1 MPGRQTG
8 KTPRQKFSHLEKYDL
23 STGTFEPR
31 TTRQFRVR
39 YTTGQP
45 ARSGQPVSNTFGL
58 TGEGM
63 LTFDANVL
71 VFEGKRSGVFDGLR
85 AAPRI
90 PLADV
95 ANVDY
100 NATSSAFLIRTR
112 NGKHYVIIWAA
123 SHADAEAIWALLPQE
138 KTPEFVEDQAAHE
151 RFGKVMSML
160 GKRAYVTPSI
170 IAINVA
176 VFLIM
181 LAAGADLMNPNP
193 AIHIRFGSNFGPLTW
208 TGEEWRLLTSAFLH
222 FGLIHIALNMFA
234 LYQAGGLV
242 ERLFGSTRFALIYLL
257 SALSGSV
264 ASGWWDPLR
273 NSAGASGAIF
283 GVYGAL
289 LAFMVVRRA
298 DIPPSMLRSI
308 RNSALAFCLYSLV
321 IGAAHPLIDNACHVG
336 GLLGGLIAGAVLA
349 RPFSIEAR
357 AAPQPARLLIA
368 TLVVGLPL
376 LWMSHSLI
384 AEGSPHAAGLRF
396 NRDLMDFIP
405 IEGRLVRKQ
414 ADILTFRPDVRVNRL
429 EVAKR
434 LREEVLIP
442 WREASKP
449 ILQSATISAEDASAA
464 QLQRAWREYLRAR
477 DHAVALRVL
486 ALETGDESDAARA
499 ISADEHLGQALNA
512 VNTLTGQ

>member
-1 MPGRQTG
+1 M
-8 KTPRQKFSHLEKYDL
+8 
-23 STGTFEPR
+23 
-31 TTRQFRVR
+31 R

-58 TGEGM
+58 TGEGV
-63 LTFDANVL
+63 LTFDADTL
-71 VFEGKRSGVFDGLR
+71 VFEGKRSGVLDSLR
-85 AAPRI
+85 GAPRI
-90 PLADV
+90 RLADV

-100 NATSSAFLIRTR
+100 NAASSAFLIRTH

-123 SHADAEAIWALLPQE
+123 SHEDAEAIWALLPQE
-138 KTPEFVEDQAAHE
+138 KTPGFVEDQAAHE

-181 LAAGADLMNPNP
+181 LAAGADLMKPNP

-208 TGEEWRLLTSAFLH
+208 TGEEWRVLTSAFLH
-222 FGLIHIALNMFA
+222 FGLLHIALNMFA

-242 ERLFGSTRFALIYLL
+242 ERLYGSTRFALIYLL
-257 SALSGSV
+257 SALSGSI

-289 LAFMVVRRA
+289 LAFMAVRRV
-298 DIPPSMLRSI
+298 DIPPSMLKSI
-308 RNSALAFCLYSLV
+308 SNSALVFCLYSLV

-336 GLLGGLIAGAVLA
+336 GLLGGFISGAILA
-349 RPFSIEAR
+349 RPFNIEAR
-357 AAPQPARLLIA
+357 AVRQPARLLVAVLAI
-368 TLVVGLPL
+368 GLPL
-376 LWMSHSLI
+376 VWMAQSLT
-384 AEGSPHAAGLRF
+384 APTGRHAPALRF
-396 NRDLMDFIP
+396 NRDLYAFIP
-405 IEGRLVRKQ
+405 VEGQIVRKE

-429 EVAKR
+429 EIAKR

-442 WREASKP
+442 WREASRP
-449 ILQSATISAEDASAA
+449 LLRSAAISGEDPSSA

-477 DHAVALRVL
+477 EQAVALRVL
-486 ALETGDESDAARA
+486 ALETGDVSDEARA
-499 ISADEHLGQALNA
+499 ISADQRLGQALNA
-512 VNTLTGQ
+512 VIALNSE

>member
-1 MPGRQTG
+1 MSRRSCRSRNTSSLVSTTVTSLASSRDRWYAAVRPTWPAPSITIFMGPVLYGAGPANRENSAAIVFPVCRPGTN
-8 KTPRQKFSHLEKYDL
+8 HLEKYDL
-23 STGTFEPR
+23 STGTSEPR
-31 TTRQFRVR
+31 ATRQFRVR

-63 LTFDANVL
+63 LTFDANSL
-71 VFEGKRSGVFDGLR
+71 VFEGKRSGVIDGLR

-100 NATSSAFLIRTR
+100 NAMSSAFLIRTR
-112 NGKHYVIIWAA
+112 SGKHYVIIWAA
-123 SHADAEAIWALLPQE
+123 SHEDAEAIWALLPQE

-222 FGLIHIALNMFA
+222 FGLLHIALNMFA

-289 LAFMVVRRA
+289 LAFMVVRRV
-298 DIPPSMLRSI
+298 DLPPSMLRSI
-308 RNSALAFCLYSLV
+308 SSSALLFCLYSLV
-321 IGAAHPLIDNACHVG
+321 IGVAHPLIDNACHVG
-336 GLLGGLIAGAVLA
+336 GLLGGFVSGAILA
-349 RPFSIEAR
+349 RPFTPEAR
-357 AAPQPARLLIA
+357 ATSQPLKLLVA
-368 TLVVGLPL
+368 MVVVALPL
-376 LWMSHSLI
+376 AWLAQPLM
-384 AEGSPHAAGLRF
+384 AEGGETSANLHF
-396 NRDLMDFIP
+396 QRDLNSFSQR
-405 IEGRLVRKQ
+405 EGEIVRRQ
-414 ADILTFRPDVRVNRL
+414 TEIL
-429 EVAKR
+429 
-434 LREEVLIP
+434 
-442 WREASKP
+442 
-449 ILQSATISAEDASAA
+449 
-464 QLQRAWREYLRAR
+464 
-477 DHAVALRVL
+477 
-486 ALETGDESDAARA
+486 
-499 ISADEHLGQALNA
+499 
-512 VNTLTGQ
+512 

>member
-1 MPGRQTG
+1 
-8 KTPRQKFSHLEKYDL
+8 L
-23 STGTFEPR
+23 STGTSEPR
-31 TTRQFRVR
+31 ATRQFRVR

-63 LTFDANVL
+63 LTVDADTL
-71 VFEGKRSGVFDGLR
+71 VFEGKRSGVIDSLR
-85 AAPRI
+85 GAPRI

-112 NGKHYVIIWAA
+112 SGKHYVIIWAA
-123 SHADAEAIWALLPQE
+123 SHEDAEAIWALLPQE
-138 KTPEFVEDQAAHE
+138 KTPEFVEDQVAHE
-151 RFGKVMSML
+151 RFGKVMAML

-222 FGLIHIALNMFA
+222 FGLLHIVLNMFA

-308 RNSALAFCLYSLV
+308 RNSALVFCLYSLV

-336 GLLGGLIAGAVLA
+336 GLLGGLIAGAILA

-357 AAPQPARLLIA
+357 AAPQPAKLLIA
-368 TLVVGLPL
+368 ALVLGLPL
-376 LWMSHSLI
+376 LWMSHSLV
-384 AEGSPHAAGLRF
+384 AEGSPHAASLRF
-396 NRDLMDFIP
+396 NREIMDFIP
-405 IEGRLVRKQ
+405 IEGRLARKH

-442 WREASKP
+442 WREASRP
-449 ILQSATISAEDASAA
+449 ILRSATISAEDPGSA

-477 DHAVALRVL
+477 EQAVALRVL

-499 ISADEHLGQALNA
+499 ISADERLGQALNA
-512 VNTLTGQ
+512 VNALMRD